1 MRFAKMDVHRWIMVG
16 WWVGSCA
23 TVSLAQESTTLMTE
37 GPPRQEQKIFLTG
50 YVKLLNTVAIPASDD
65 PWLFD
70 NFIHNRLNLRWYLFD
85 YLTIK
90 IEARTR
96 FFFGQSNQINPQ
108 FAQQVN
114 SSLDYLVLGGEV
126 AEGDSYLLNA
136 FIDRAYLDWYQ
147 GKWQVI
153 VGKQRI
159 NWSKSYVWN
168 PNDIF
173 NAYSFFDFDY
183 EERRG
188 ADAVLIKYN
197 TGVSSSLEVASNVE
211 ETIDL
216 VTIAAKYNLSQAGY
230 DFQLLGG
237 KYQTDVMAGVGWAGQ
252 IKEAGFKGEVSYFYP
267 YKFAHVQS
275 TLVADVSADYYF
287 SSTLNVRL
295 EAIYNS
301 NPRMPTG
308 NLFFLQPVMAK
319 ELTFNHYS
327 VFTSVGY
334 DVTPLIA
341 ANVSSICYVDDPSFF
356 INPTVTFNL
365 SGNTEFLLAAQLF
378 GGTRSSTFGKVGSYV
393 FTRLKWSF

>member
-1 MRFAKMDVHRWIMVG
+1 MDVRRWVIVG
-16 WWVGSCA
+16 WWLGSCA
-23 TVSLAQESTTLMTE
+23 TVSVAQDDSTELVTDDRL
-37 GPPRQEQKIFLTG
+37 PRQEQKISLTG

-70 NFIHNRLNLRWYLFD
+70 NFIHHRLNFRWYLSD
-85 YLTIK
+85 HLTIK
-90 IEARTR
+90 VEARAR
-96 FFFGQSNQINPQ
+96 FFFGQSNQVNPQ
-108 FAQQVN
+108 FAEQVN
-114 SSLDYLVLGGEV
+114 TSLDYLVLGGEV
-126 AEGDSYLLNA
+126 VKSSSYLLNA
-136 FIDRAYLDWYQ
+136 FIDRASLDWYQ
-147 GKWQVI
+147 GRWQVI

-188 ADAVLIKYN
+188 TDAILVKYN
-197 TGVSSSLEVASNVE
+197 TGISSSLEVASNVE
-211 ETIDL
+211 GDVDL

-230 DFQLLGG
+230 DFQFLGG

-252 IKEAGFKGEVSYFYP
+252 IKGAGFKGEISYFYP
-267 YKFAHVQS
+267 YQFGNVQS
-275 TLVADVSADYYF
+275 TLVADVSANYYF

-301 NPRMPTG
+301 HPRKPPG
-308 NLFFLQPVMAK
+308 NLFFLQPVTAK

-327 VFTSVGY
+327 VFASVGY
-334 DVTPLIA
+334 NITPLIN
-341 ANVSSICYVDDPSFF
+341 ANINGIWYADDPSFF
-356 INPTVTFNL
+356 VNPTVNFNL

-378 GGTRSSTFGKVGSYV
+378 GGTSASTFGKVGSYV
-393 FTRLKWSF
+393 FTRLKWNF